1 MSFPPHLP
9 EPIYK
14 FTASVKAAAG
24 KLAQSGFFHKAAE
37 KVAGLR
43 ARAEPFI
50 RKLAARLP
58 PEKRRPV
65 LIASVGVCAV
75 FVLIFAG
82 ISLLAGSREGRKPA
96 PAAPVR
102 QGQGLIPPDEL
113 FLPDAPD
120 LVPGVLL
127 EREQRTE
134 WTADDAVPLW
144 QDPLKNGEEPW
155 RNRIERT
162 IDEIMES
169 VP

>member
-14 FTASVKAAAG
+14 FAAGVKAAAG
-24 KLAQSGFFHKAAE
+24 KLAQNDFFHRAAE
-37 KVAGLR
+37 KIAELR
-43 ARAEPFI
+43 VRAQPFI
-50 RKLAARLP
+50 RKLAERLP

-65 LIASVGVCAV
+65 LIASIGVCAV

-82 ISLLAGSREGRKPA
+82 ISLLAGNREGREPA
-96 PAAPVR
+96 PAPPVMR
-102 QGQGLIPPDEL
+102 QGLIPPDDL
-113 FLPDAPD
+113 FLPDEPD
-120 LVPGVLL
+120 FVPGVLL
-127 EREQRTE
+127 EREQRAV
-134 WTADDAVPLW
+134 WTADDAAPLW